1 MKKAFLLL
9 LIAAASI
16 PVFGQTQQSGKSLT
30 TGPQLWEF
38 FAGGSGSLLSY
49 AARTDGAVFGT
60 GLIGELLPAA
70 CGGNVLCLVNAY
82 NPLALPGHQGA
93 ALVYTG
99 GLTSVPP
106 AAGTSISGTNI
117 YGLNSYLTGV
127 NHHMTDPD
135 YGTDFFRATDSTMGN
150 AVTCLG
156 GGKFGQAFN
165 GIGAGSAQV
174 WASDNSKVRL
184 NTIGGSASVLAF
196 YPDEIDPV
204 SGKPGVVRPSDL
216 CGGYFPGASSFA
228 GIDPHVIFTAAN
240 DQENTVPFSSTTGTF
255 ITPETV
261 TNGSAHAQILAVNS
275 SFAQFGIVTGS
286 ISGNVWTGAT
296 SGATLT
302 AISNPPTGAGST
314 PYANAIYKGIICDG
328 ATSNPDE
335 SVCLLNPNP
344 SPCLANDTNP
354 LCWYV
359 YWTMLFEFNY
369 LPSMAGDPH
378 FPAADDCL
386 PQNFN
391 ANYTGVFAP
400 ATDTTSF
407 TLVFGDNGQN
417 NNTGYNGGGNASID
431 KGYFCPNSPDGTC
444 QGPIYMTQY
453 RNDPADPSN
462 HGCRVFNTMTD
473 QVTGDWGATGQ
484 ALDQE
489 AYDVPGTVHGTLTPG
504 DAFVQVGTGASTQL
518 ICMEDGTNTCQPSGW
533 TQMYTG
539 LIWPT
544 TAAADNHNN
553 WQDCGNNYP
562 VTSCSGTNYFTPS
575 AVPTNAPF
583 LYPDVMHDMAQ
594 APNSKLASFSLVQTA
609 PMHVSDNGATHA
621 VSYNATTHLTTIL
634 WNNNTVYS
642 PHQQFILT
650 GLVGAHDSYMNC
662 VDANHCPVFTAV
674 VVPNTSNLVC
684 PGNGPYCPSGANGT
698 ITVADTL
705 GGGSNYSD
713 SETQVGCGGH
723 SQPPCPSMSPNP
735 QDENQTSGGF
745 GGTNFAQLGTLLVAA
760 DLMSTG
766 HHANGDHTLFQG
778 KFYIAIDE
786 FFPWMPATI
795 PHGGGNPAC
804 NVAGSPCGDPYAGP
818 LTPAPNASGVQLVP
832 FSIFGDQH
840 GDMNCHGTSD
850 QCPPALFTTNV
861 CGNALTGGV
870 GGFPCPTAY
879 LALWNSE
886 IIAVENAAVRSSP
899 GDLEGAHCSYDSSGL
914 PEPCVFRLVHT
925 FNSNSAWS
933 LTASNAEGGMSP
945 DGKYIIWPTD
955 DNLTLGCTDGMTTNC
970 WSSWQATAPTASG
983 TAIHWSTDGA
993 SNVTITMNNSFCPT
1007 GGNQYYW
1014 INSAIQTISCGTRAG
1029 TVTLSGFAE
1038 SWLNNKT
1045 LNLGPNTSNNWQCDS
1060 IDAGAGVCTK
1070 FILSSVAGAPV
1081 NSSGVETGAQ
1091 KATPSGC
1098 NNNTPCQA
1106 PQMFIA
1112 NLQTAHQ

>member
-9 LIAAASI
+9 IIAAASI
-16 PVFGQTQQSGKSLT
+16 SVFGQGQVSGKSIT

-38 FAGGSGSLLSY
+38 FAGGGGSLLSY
-49 AARTDGAVFGT
+49 NARTDGSVFGT

-70 CGGNVLCLVNAY
+70 CSGVISCLANAY

-99 GLTSVPP
+99 GPTSVPP
-106 AAGTSISGTNI
+106 ASGTTPSGTNI
-117 YGLNSYLTGV
+117 YGLNSYLTGT
-127 NHHMTDPD
+127 NHMMVDPD
-135 YGTDFFRATDSTMGN
+135 FGTHIIRATDSTMGN
-150 AVTCLG
+150 SVNCLG
-156 GGKFGQAFN
+156 GGRFGNSFN

-174 WASDNSKVRL
+174 WASDDSKVRV
-184 NTIGGSASVLAF
+184 NTTGGSGTVLAF
-196 YPDEIDPV
+196 DPV
-204 SGKPGVVRPSDL
+204 SFVVSPSVL
-216 CGGYFPGASSFA
+216 CGGYFPGASSFS
-228 GIDPHVIFTAAN
+228 GTDPHIIYTVNA
-240 DQENTVPFSSTTGTF
+240 DQENTVMFSSTTGTF

-275 SFAQFGIVTGS
+275 NFAQLGIVTGI
-286 ISGNVWTGAT
+286 ISGNVWTGSS
-296 SGATLT
+296 SGATFT
-302 AISNPPTGAGST
+302 AIINPPTGGSST
-314 PYANAIYKGIICDG
+314 PYQNTIYEGTICDG
-328 ATSNPDE
+328 VTSNPDE

-369 LPSMAGDPH
+369 MPSFVGDPH

-386 PQNFN
+386 PNNFN

-400 ATDTTSF
+400 STDVTSF
-407 TLVFGDNGQN
+407 TIVFGDNGQN
-417 NNTGYNGGGNASID
+417 NNTGYNGGGNASTD
-431 KGYFCPNSPDGTC
+431 KGYSCPNSPDGTC

-453 RNDPADPSN
+453 RNDPADPTH

-473 QVTGDWGATGQ
+473 QVTGDWGPTGQ

-489 AYDVPGTVHGTLTPG
+489 AYDIPGTVHGTLTPG
-504 DAFVQVGTGASTQL
+504 DAFVQVSTGASTQL
-518 ICMEDGTNTCQPSGW
+518 TCMQDGTDTCQPAGW

-544 TAAADNHNN
+544 TATADNHNN

-562 VTSCSGTNYFTPS
+562 VTSCSGTNYFAPT
-575 AVPTNAPF
+575 AAPTNAPF

-594 APNSKLASFSLVQTA
+594 APNAKLATFSLVQTA
-609 PMHVSDNGATHA
+609 PMHISDNGATHA
-621 VSYNATTHLTTIL
+621 VSYNASTHLTTIL

-650 GLVGAHDSYMNC
+650 GLLGAHDSYMNC
-662 VDANHCPVFTAV
+662 VSANQCPTFTAV
-674 VVPNTSNLVC
+674 VVLNTGNLVC

-698 ITVADTL
+698 ITVTDTL

-713 SETQVGCGGH
+713 SETQTGCGH
-723 SQPPCPSMSPNP
+723 TCPSMSPFP

-745 GGTNFAQLGTLLVAA
+745 GGTNFYQLGTLLVGA
-760 DLMSTG
+760 DLMATG

-778 KFYIAIDE
+778 KFYTAINE
-786 FFPWMPATI
+786 MAPWTPATI
-795 PHGGGNPAC
+795 PHSGGNPAC

-818 LTPAPNASGVQLVP
+818 LTPPPNADDVNLIF

-840 GDMNCHGTSD
+840 GDMNCHASSD

-861 CGNALTGGV
+861 CGQAVTGGV

-886 IIAVENAAVRSSP
+886 IIAVENATTRSSP
-899 GDLEGAHCSYDSSGL
+899 GDLEGAHCSYDSTGL
-914 PEPCVFRLVHT
+914 QEPCVYRLAHT
-925 FNSNSAWS
+925 FNTNGAWS
-933 LTASNAEGGMSP
+933 LTAQNAEGGMSP
-945 DGKYIIWPTD
+945 DGKFIIWPSD
-955 DNLTLGCTDGMTTNC
+955 WNDTLGCMDGTTTNC
-970 WSSWQATAPTASG
+970 WSSWEATAPAASG
-983 TAIHWSTDGA
+983 TAVHWSTDGA
-993 SNVTITMNNSFCPT
+993 SNVTITMTNFFCPT
-1007 GGNQYYW
+1007 AGSQYYW
-1014 INSAIQTISCGTRAG
+1014 SGSAIQTISCGSRSFPG
-1029 TVTLSGFAE
+1029 ITLSGFAE

-1045 LNLGPNTSNNWQCDS
+1045 LTLGPDTGTPPSDTWQCDNS
-1060 IDAGAGVCTK
+1060 DANAGKCLK
-1070 FILSSVAGAPV
+1070 FVLSSVSGAPV
-1081 NSSGVETGAQ
+1081 NSSGIETGAQ
-1091 KATPSGC
+1091 KATPVGC